1 MKLET
6 NLGEIDLDPKIIND
20 IILDIDYWALDN
32 PDFDSSMLDI
42 ITYCI
47 QNSLIGSINFDF
59 VIEFDASIL
68 GTYKY
73 DFSTWISS
81 LPFILNNIR
90 NLKNFEIQFPTR
102 KTGKVFMFEYK
113 NNTYVITTNCNK
125 DSRLINLIE
134 RIGVDDLE
142 KVFRNFKLLY
152 IKFVKENFELQLSK
166 YIKLL
171 ELI

>member
-6 NLGEIDLDPKIIND
+6 NLGEIDLNPKIIN
-20 IILDIDYWALDN
+20 DIDYWALDN
-32 PDFDSSMLDI
+32 PDFDYSMLDI

-47 QNSLIGSINFDF
+47 QNPLIESTNFDF
-59 VIEFDASIL
+59 IIELDASIL

-152 IKFVKENFELQLSK
+152 IKFVKENFELRLSK

>member
-6 NLGEIDLDPKIIND
+6 NLGEINLNPKIIND
-20 IILDIDYWALDN
+20 IILDINYWALDN
-32 PDFDSSMLDI
+32 PDFDYSILDI

-47 QNSLIGSINFDF
+47 QNSLIESTNFDF
-59 VIEFDASIL
+59 VIGLDASIL

-81 LPFILNNIR
+81 LPFILNNIK
-90 NLKNFEIQFPTR
+90 NLKSFEIQFPTR
-102 KTGKVFMFEYK
+102 KTGKIFIFEYK
-113 NNTYVITTNCNK
+113 NNTYAITTNCNK
-125 DSRLINLIE
+125 NSKIINIIE
-134 RIGVDDLE
+134 RIGVNDLE
-142 KVFRNFKLLY
+142 KVFRSFKLLY
-152 IKFVKENFELQLSK
+152 IKFVKANFELQLSK